1 MGDLFVY
8 VECRF
13 FTLLVIMGV
22 EDVREEDWLEFYK
35 TNISG
40 TIPASGYGCRAGLRY
55 CLGSESIHKHLQ

>member
-13 FTLLVIMGV
+13 FTLLVIMGE

-40 TIPASGYGCRAGLRY
+40 TIPASGCRAGLRY